1 MEKFKG
7 ITLILS
13 NSKLTK
19 EGVLYKLTLR
29 TEQAK
34 RIIERYALAKNLHIE
49 ILVDPPPIFYP
60 TKEAYLDS
68 LIKKNELFKELVQG
82 LGLKLVKT

>member
-13 NSKLTK
+13 NAKLTK
-19 EGVLYKLTLR
+19 EGGIFKLTLR

-60 TKEAYLDS
+60 TKEAYLNS
-68 LIKKNELFKELVQG
+68 KVKSNELFKELVDG
-82 LGLKLVKT
+82 LGLKLVK

>member
-1 MEKFKG
+1 MEKFRG
-7 ITLILS
+7 ITLILA

-19 EGVLYKLTLR
+19 EGGIYKLTLR
-29 TEQAK
+29 TEKAK
-34 RIIERYALAKNLHIE
+34 SIIERYALANNLHIE

-60 TKEAYLDS
+60 TKEAYLES

-82 LGLKLVKT
+82 LGLQLIKT

>member
-1 MEKFKG
+1 MERFRG

-13 NSKLTK
+13 NAKLTK
-19 EGVLYKLTLR
+19 EGGLYKLTLR

-60 TKEAYLDS
+60 TKEAYVDS
-68 LIKKNELFKELVQG
+68 LRKRNDIFRQLEEG
-82 LGLKLVKT
+82 LGLKLVK